1 MSVSNSHTK
10 FGWILSNGVGGDS
23 IMDRRMDGW
32 TDGGDNNNYFAFLK
46 SVGIMSVK
54 RHTFS
59 IQLLAKY

>member
-23 IMDRRMDGW
+23 INRRIDGW
-32 TDGGDNNNYFAFLK
+32 TDGGDNNNYFAFLKK